1 MITYFPKL
9 LNSICIWCIVLFEPR
24 TQFNLI
30 QRDDE
35 NVYEGAKKRALVL
48 RAAKRWHFGGIWVA
62 VRWHFGG
69 IFNPTYNFPILYR
82 LLILN

>member
-35 NVYEGAKKRALVL
+35 NVYEGAKNAHLSCARQ
-48 RAAKRWHFGGIWVA
+48 RGGILVA
-62 VRWHFGG
+62 FGWQLGG
-69 IFNPTYNFPILYR
+69 ILVASSTP
-82 LLILN
+82 LIISPSYTDY